1 MPAALAEVK
10 EEWRH
15 FRDDKP
21 GERFRNH
28 RERMKHKSKKHAAV
42 AIGLGVL
49 LLVGGVVLLFMP
61 GPGIPLIIF
70 GVALIGS
77 HSEKLSGALDR
88 AEPRA
93 RERGH
98 HAKRWWQELPRPR
111 KGVLIA
117 AAAAVATLGV
127 VATSAAV
134 STYLL

>member
-1 MPAALAEVK
+1 MGAAFAEVK
-10 EEWRH
+10 EEWHH

-49 LLVGGVVLLFMP
+49 LLAGGVVFLFIP

-70 GVALIGS
+70 GVALLGA
-77 HSEKLSGALDR
+77 HSEKLSCAMDR
-88 AEPRA
+88 AEPRC
-93 RERGH
+93 REKGH
-98 HAKRWWQELPRPR
+98 EAKDWWKHLPRPR

-117 AAAAVATLGV
+117 AAAALVTLALVITGAIV
-127 VATSAAV
+127 T
-134 STYLL
+134 TYVL